1 MLDEAAFLTIEMQ
14 DGTKFRWRIPK
25 KFAWKLFLE
34 RWMPKPKP
42 ETKELPK
49 DEWIKEE
56 KVKAEDEKVE
66 AEGPDEF
73 KLW

>member
-34 RWMPKPKP
+34 RWMPKPRSEP
-42 ETKELPK
+42 KELPK
-49 DEWIKEE
+49 EEVKEE
-56 KVKAEDEKVE
+56 KVEP
-66 AEGPDEF
+66 EGPDEF

>member
-1 MLDEAAFLTIEMQ
+1 MTDEFAFLTIEMQ

-42 ETKELPK
+42 EPKEIPK
-49 DEWIKEE
+49 EQTEEE
-56 KVKAEDEKVE
+56 KVQTD
-66 AEGPDEF
+66 GPPEF

>member
-49 DEWIKEE
+49 EEVKEE
-56 KVKAEDEKVE
+56 KVET
-66 AEGPDEF
+66 EGPEEF